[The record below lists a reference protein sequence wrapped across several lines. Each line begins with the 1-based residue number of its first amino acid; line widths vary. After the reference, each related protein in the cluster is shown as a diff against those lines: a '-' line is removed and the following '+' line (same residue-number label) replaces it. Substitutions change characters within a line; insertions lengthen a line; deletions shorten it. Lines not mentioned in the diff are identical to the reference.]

1 MKGKGTKYMAKG
13 GSMKGTK
20 GMAKGGRLGYGGNKV
35 DPMSRKQSFID
46 SKDSG
51 LRNVGRQAERELG
64 LRISRGPGMKAGGPV
79 GSMFPS
85 MQKAMKGTKYMAKG
99 GAAYQSE
106 LKDNAGMSNVG
117 DSIRNKLK

>member
-13 GSMKGTK
+13 GKTTK
-20 GMAKGGRLGYGGNKV
+20 YMAKGGRLGYGGNKL

-99 GAAYQSE
+99 GAALQSE
-106 LKDNAGMSNVG
+106 MKANPGFSNIPKSVR
-117 DSIRNKLK
+117 DKL